1 MRGFLFILLLL
12 LAAVVS
18 AIIVS
23 LEDKYSN
30 KNKD

>member
-1 MRGFLFILLLL
+1 MHGFLFILLLL